1 MRLCRSSAMDVDRCI
16 FSSCWS
22 ALVFLFDVKGA
33 LGRLCPRL
41 KMRHDNCQ
49 IFDFTNLADMRSAG
63 TWCTAI
69 PGCDLFPAG
78 SCQLNYKHLQYSG
91 VVHRVSHSSCPLAY
105 GGLGYQPELL
115 SFVAELFFEYKLTSQ
130 CTLCEAHVCQA
141 CSACMYV
148 SWALPGGAL
157 LPGPSWIAYAVNP
170 KATDSELAISTNLP
184 LERMQMRSR
193 WMILLL
199 AEEFL
204 TRPRRRQLGPLRNIP
219 QNTADVR
226 GMFQGEIPS
235 RSIRASNW

>member
-22 ALVFLFDVKGA
+22 ALVFLFDVTGA
-33 LGRLCPRL
+33 LWRLCPRL

-69 PGCDLFPAG
+69 PCFQPAIA
-78 SCQLNYKHLQYSG
+78 QLNYKHLQFSG
-91 VVHRVSHSSCPLAY
+91 VVHRVSQCSWPLAY

-148 SWALPGGAL
+148 S
-157 LPGPSWIAYAVNP
+157 
-170 KATDSELAISTNLP
+170 
-184 LERMQMRSR
+184 
-193 WMILLL
+193 
-199 AEEFL
+199 
-204 TRPRRRQLGPLRNIP
+204 
-219 QNTADVR
+219 
-226 GMFQGEIPS
+226 
-235 RSIRASNW
+235 